1 MKTTTMQTT
10 TTMKTTSTKTMT
22 RVGIRTFHGFGILII
37 DVCVKVELVD
47 HYVMRPMICGNE
59 EEQLAYW
66 ESKCSSCNVM

>member
-1 MKTTTMQTT
+1 MGGGLLNNFN
-10 TTMKTTSTKTMT
+10 TSLTVMLM
-22 RVGIRTFHGFGILII
+22 RILII